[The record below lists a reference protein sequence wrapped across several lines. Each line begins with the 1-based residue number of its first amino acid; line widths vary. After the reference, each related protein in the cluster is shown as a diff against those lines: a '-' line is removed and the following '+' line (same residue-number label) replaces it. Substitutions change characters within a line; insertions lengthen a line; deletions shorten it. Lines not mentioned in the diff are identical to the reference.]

1 MENGLICLPAQIE
14 GMNSSG
20 YLNRSLAYRPG
31 YPFLYR
37 MILSRKDKDAIS
49 LKEARKSYDNNKI
62 GQMLGYPE
70 CCCKF
75 FYNTYVKEHYIDTTW
90 PMAVGKITISNN
102 FVEIPAI
109 AAESNILWRW
119 TGIRMVPHLPCSFSC
134 IQTIH
139 FGKQLYK
146 LALSLGFETEIKWL
160 LEILSWPVEWSALHG
175 IAEIK
180 TPLLKISTMT
190 DATAEKYTVRYKG
203 IKIPDLDSKGLVFP
217 YIRFVK
223 DKPEDRYFRDNGF
236 SSIYHMNQ
244 SHKPIVDFAN
254 SFIRD
259 NSYSIIDL
267 GCGNGSLLK
276 KIKNVCCNITPFGID
291 HDKLAIEHGRTIM
304 PEYADNFIL
313 GDIFESIDIWKQREY
328 YDIALLMPGRLTVVN
343 EDHRNWLKKQLK
355 KHCKAIIIYLYNDWL
370 GRSDGLKEIS
380 KRVGITLINEL
391 ENQNIALAKI
401 E

>member
-1 MENGLICLPAQIE
+1 M
-14 GMNSSG
+14 
-20 YLNRSLAYRPG
+20 
-31 YPFLYR
+31 
-37 MILSRKDKDAIS
+37 
-49 LKEARKSYDNNKI
+49 
-62 GQMLGYPE
+62 
-70 CCCKF
+70 
-75 FYNTYVKEHYIDTTW
+75 
-90 PMAVGKITISNN
+90 
-102 FVEIPAI
+102 
-109 AAESNILWRW
+109 
-119 TGIRMVPHLPCSFSC
+119 
-134 IQTIH
+134 
-139 FGKQLYK
+139 
-146 LALSLGFETEIKWL
+146 
-160 LEILSWPVEWSALHG
+160 
-175 IAEIK
+175 
-180 TPLLKISTMT
+180 
-190 DATAEKYTVRYKG
+190 
-203 IKIPDLDSKGLVFP
+203 VFP

-313 GDIFESIDIWKQREY
+313 GDIFKSVDIWKQREY